1 LQTVTTVGYG
11 DVAPQQLGGRLVGA
25 VVMLEGTAFIAI
37 LTAVITSTFITR
49 ATRKNEAMRAKE
61 TLSDVERIER
71 RLDALE
77 RKLDVLVAAQTR
89 EGSTMSQ
96 HVGGSEAEGE
106 GFEPSVQGLPT
117 QRFSRESGTGPHAAC

>member
-49 ATRKNEAMRAKE
+49 ATRKNEVMRAQE
-61 TLSDVERIER
+61 TPSDVERIER

-77 RKLDVLVAAQTR
+77 RKLDVLVAAQDAR
-89 EGSTMSQ
+89 GPDD
-96 HVGGSEAEGE
+96 
-106 GFEPSVQGLPT
+106 EPARRRL
-117 QRFSRESGTGPHAAC
+117 